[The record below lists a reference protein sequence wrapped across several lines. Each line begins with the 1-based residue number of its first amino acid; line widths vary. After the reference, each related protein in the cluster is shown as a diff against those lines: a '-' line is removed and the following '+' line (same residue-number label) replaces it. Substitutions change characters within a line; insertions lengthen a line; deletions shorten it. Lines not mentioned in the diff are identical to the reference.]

1 MEKPA
6 EGGRHY
12 RHPETGELGA
22 TLPQTP
28 PPSVI
33 ADPAPAPTTEPQ
45 PADKKKGR

>member
-22 TLPQTP
+22 TQPQTP
-28 PPSVI
+28 PPPVI
-33 ADPAPAPTTEPQ
+33 ADPAPATEPQ
-45 PADKKKGR
+45 PVDKKKGR